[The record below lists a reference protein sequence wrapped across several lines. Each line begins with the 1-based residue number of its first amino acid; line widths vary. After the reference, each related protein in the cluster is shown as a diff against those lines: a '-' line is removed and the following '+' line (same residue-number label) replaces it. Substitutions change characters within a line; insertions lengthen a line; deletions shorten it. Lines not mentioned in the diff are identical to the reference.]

1 MEDKRQYSTLG
12 VRIATKQE
20 EGNMSAEE
28 RFHGETFT
36 PEEAKELVNAIYE
49 RTSETVSQEK
59 ELVESINITGYRLR
73 IVEDGWVLTILS
85 CFNDN
90 SCVFYFSTLDEAI
103 NLMNLL
109 DNGLEIVDETGK
121 HWMK

>member
-1 MEDKRQYSTLG
+1 
-12 VRIATKQE
+12 
-20 EGNMSAEE
+20 MSAEE